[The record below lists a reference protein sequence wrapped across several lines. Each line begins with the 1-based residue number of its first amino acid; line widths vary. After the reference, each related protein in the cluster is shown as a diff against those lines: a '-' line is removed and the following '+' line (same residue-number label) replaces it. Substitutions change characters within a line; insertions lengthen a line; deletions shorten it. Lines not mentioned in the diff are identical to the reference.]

1 MEEALRI
8 ALLAM
13 ITAFAAE
20 DLDRRIAAAEA
31 ELATA
36 PSQEVSDS
44 VDLLRYNRRVIE
56 ERDRILE
63 LSIAND
69 RERDEETLRRLRAT
83 RELRLAALAEPERAV
98 TER

>member
-13 ITAFAAE
+13 ITALAAE
-20 DLDRRIAAAEA
+20 DLDRRLAAAEA
-31 ELATA
+31 EVASG
-36 PSQEVSDS
+36 PSQELSNR

-69 RERDEETLRRLRAT
+69 PERAEDVLSLVRAT
-83 RELRLAALAEPERAV
+83 RERRLERLSRSEQLV
-98 TER
+98 THP

>member
-13 ITAFAAE
+13 ITALAAE

-83 RELRLAALAEPERAV
+83 RELRLAALAELERAV